1 MGKRRRRHHKT
12 QHAEAPLHWKMGTA
26 PSDPHDADATAAVA
40 WVISVSGIVF
50 AVCVIGYI
58 VSEFNNGHVPS
69 YLRSPRSHSANGRLG

>member
-1 MGKRRRRHHKT
+1 
-12 QHAEAPLHWKMGTA
+12 MGTA
-26 PSDPHDADATAAVA
+26 PSDPHDPDATAAVA

-69 YLRSPRSHSANGRLG
+69 